1 MGVEVRIVK
10 SVDIG
15 KLLGVPLR
23 RFFNEAMLVV
33 YNDVVDHAPVDQ
45 GILRASLAPGGVT
58 EVDPSDPPQYARVG
72 TNVDYGTYLDDED
85 KTGRYHYLRGPHKG
99 QVTTGWLGDSLDRQG
114 GAIDKL
120 LKDASKDIESQWK
133 AA

>member
-33 YNDVVDHAPVDQ
+33 YNDVVDHAPVDT

-58 EVDPSDPPQYARVG
+58 EVDPRDPPQYARVG
-72 TNVDYGTYLDDED
+72 TNVDYGTYLDDQD
-85 KTGRYHYLRGPHKG
+85 KTGRYHYRAGPNEG
-99 QVTTGWLGDSLDRQG
+99 DATTGFLTGSLDRQD

>member
-33 YNDVVDHAPVDQ
+33 YNDVVDHAPVDT

-58 EVDPSDPPQYARVG
+58 EVDPRDPPQYARIG

-85 KTGRYHYLRGPHKG
+85 KTERYHYRGGPHKG